1 MEEQNA
7 LKAEDEGKVTSPQHP
22 GMALRDTL
30 SGLGMTPPQF
40 AKEAG
45 LSPIQL
51 NQILAGKRDM
61 TADAAVRI
69 GLFTGTEAHYWM
81 ELQTRHDLAVAE
93 QAFEQEIATLSEP
106 EEEAEA
112 DVQSI
117 IAMNSE
123 QARDFLFEPKNYCTI
138 PLPDYF
144 QFGPLLESVIGAMQG
159 GALST
164 RGAKNEE
171 HVNHRVMT
179 NKDGRY
185 AWRPLEL
192 VHPSLYVALVQ
203 EITKPEHW
211 SVIQEKF
218 EAFASLDG
226 IRCLSLPIKSLN
238 DESDKAAQIQQWHT
252 DVEQRSIELSLDFD
266 YLFQSDI
273 VDCYASIYSHS
284 IAWALHGKEE
294 AKKRRRDHNLIGN
307 IIDTKMQEMH
317 FGQTNG
323 IPQGSVLMDFIAEMV
338 LGYADVE
345 LAERCKNDGISDYQI
360 LRYRDDYR
368 IFVNSPPV
376 GELILKRLTEVLIEL
391 GLQLNPAKT
400 GFSSAVVRASIKD
413 DKLAWIFRKQRT
425 KNLQNSLLMI
435 HDHGIEHPNSGRFE
449 ASLSSF
455 HRRLH
460 RTRRFDTP
468 LPLIAIAVDIAV
480 RNPRTYPHVA
490 ALLGELI
497 RFVRDDWDKLNTI
510 ESIKRRFSNVP
521 NSGHMDVWLQ
531 RISYHYNQYEQFAEP
546 LCNLVNGNNTQ
557 IWNNTWINDQTISSA
572 IEDANLIDKDRLREM
587 GPTINPSELKL
598 FKFSY

>member
-7 LKAEDEGKVTSPQHP
+7 IKVQDVEKGISPRHP
-22 GMALRDTL
+22 GEALRDTL
-30 SGLGMTPPQF
+30 NELDLTPHQL

-51 NQILAGKRDM
+51 NQILAGKRNI
-61 TADAAVRI
+61 TADAALRI
-69 GLFTGTEAHYWM
+69 GAFTGIDARHWV
-81 ELQTRHDLAVAE
+81 ELQTRHDLTVAE
-93 QAFEQEIATLSEP
+93 QSLEQEIATPSEH
-106 EEEAEA
+106 EGDAES

-117 IAMNSE
+117 IAMTGE
-123 QARDFLFEPKNYCTI
+123 QARDFLFEPRNYCTI

-144 QFGPLLESVIGAMQG
+144 QFGPLLEGVISAMQG

-164 RGAKNEE
+164 RGVKNEE

-192 VHPSLYVALVQ
+192 VHPALYVSLVQ

-218 EAFASLDG
+218 EAFASFDK
-226 IRCLSLPIKSLN
+226 IHCLSLPVKSLN
-238 DESDKAAQIQQWHT
+238 DESDKAALIQQWHT
-252 DVEQRSIELSLDFD
+252 DVEQKSIELSLDFE
-266 YLFQSDI
+266 YIFQTDI
-273 VDCYASIYSHS
+273 VDCYATIYSHS
-284 IAWALHGKEE
+284 IAWALHGKDE
-294 AKKRRRDHNLIGN
+294 AKKHRGPTESLGN
-307 IIDTKMQEMH
+307 IIDNKMQEMH

-391 GLQLNPAKT
+391 GLQLNPVKT

-425 KNLQNSLLMI
+425 GNLQNSLLMI
-435 HDHGIEHPNSGRFE
+435 HDHGIAHPNSGRFE

-460 RTRRFDTP
+460 HIRRFSTP

-510 ESIKRRFSNVP
+510 ERIKRRFSNVP

-531 RISYHYNQYEQFAEP
+531 RISHHYNQYEQFAEP
-546 LCNLVNGNNTQ
+546 LCHLVNGDDAQ
-557 IWNNTWINDQTISSA
+557 IWNNTWIKDQAISDA
-572 IEDANLIDKDRLREM
+572 IQEATLVDKDKLWEM
-587 GPTINPSELKL
+587 GPTIDPSELQL
-598 FKFSY
+598 FKFGY